1 MACAKVKKI
10 LDKLLQ
16 EPGVAG
22 YSIRGNK
29 IILYVEDEKAA
40 ATFSSLEIAGYEM
53 EIKAIGRLQA
63 L

>member
-1 MACAKVKKI
+1 MADKNIKRI

-16 EPGVAG
+16 EPGVTG

-40 ATFSSLEIAGYEM
+40 ETFSAFEISGYQM
-53 EIKAIGRLQA
+53 EIKTIGRLEA

>member
-1 MACAKVKKI
+1 MRCRLRRI

-22 YSIRGNK
+22 YYVDGDTVT
-29 IILYVEDEKAA
+29 ILVEDDEAL
-40 ATFSSLEIAGYEM
+40 ATFSSLSFAGYRTQVR
-53 EIKAIGRLQA
+53 KIGRMQA